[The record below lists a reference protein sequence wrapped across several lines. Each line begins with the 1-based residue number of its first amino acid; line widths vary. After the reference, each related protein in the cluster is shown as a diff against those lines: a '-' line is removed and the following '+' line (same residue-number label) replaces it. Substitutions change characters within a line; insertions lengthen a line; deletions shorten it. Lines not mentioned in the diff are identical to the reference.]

1 MTYSIGAQ
9 SSTVQHHAHSD
20 PSYLR
25 YLEELSKLTE
35 NLSTPIFRVKVATK
49 NTLSQIFLN
58 NIDPSIRQ
66 IYNCRTCL
74 KFIDKYGGL
83 VTVDPNTAQ
92 LVSIL
97 WNAVEAPSYLRQA
110 DAELQDYVQQQRIQG
125 PFFARPGTLGTPVTG
140 NFHHFSCLVPAS
152 AFCTDKEPHVKEA
165 EVRQEYRNLRIN
177 LSSYHLNVFEDAAN
191 FIATC
196 GDALHS
202 CKTTADYMLS
212 LKRLQATTGKNAYD
226 NTVWLSLAK
235 APKPAFHLNTT
246 IYGVILDSFA
256 KGVAIDRLR
265 QQLKIYQDPLKL
277 RRPTVAPTE
286 QAIKSATKLVQERGL
301 TDALPRRFAR
311 FDEIPPTEIVWR
323 PTLKDLPDTEK
334 DPFAN
339 IVPKDNKNL
348 RQAVNRRLEHLSNPP
363 ASSESVS
370 LTHFLNYLLPLA
382 DALYLVNVPRTAFP
396 FGALTAPAVDNAPP
410 ILQWDVYLSK
420 LSDNTIRNPFGH
432 FVFHEPQPLNRP
444 HLLQVPNPST
454 YLYPVEAVIPLPPN
468 WYGAQLDGD
477 YKGVILYLK
486 HAIIKETQHNGLFPA
501 FLPSDLHGLSSV
513 IEAYAKKNPL
523 PPSDDQVA
531 GVFMTNRGLSS
542 GAATQLCLTRGRIS
556 TVYKISSVK

>member
-1 MTYSIGAQ
+1 MTPSIGAQ
-9 SSTVQHHAHSD
+9 SSTLSHHAHSE

-25 YLEELSKLTE
+25 YIQELSKVTE
-35 NLSTPIFRVKVATK
+35 NLSTPVFRVKISGK
-49 NTLSQIFLN
+49 NILSEIFLN
-58 NIDPSIRQ
+58 NIAPTIRQ

-74 KFIDKYGGL
+74 KFIDTYGGL
-83 VTVDPNTAQ
+83 VTVDPNTEE
-92 LVSIL
+92 LVSLL
-97 WNAVEAPSYLRQA
+97 WGKVTPPTYLHQA
-110 DAELQDYVQQQRIQG
+110 DGELQSYVQKQRIQG

-152 AFCTDKEPHVKEA
+152 AFCTEKEPHVKEA

-177 LSSYHLNVFEDAAN
+177 LSSYHLTVFEDAAN

-196 GDALHS
+196 GDALYS

-226 NTVWLSLAK
+226 NIVWLSLAK

-256 KGVAIDRLR
+256 KGVAVDRLR

-311 FDEIPPTEIVWR
+311 FDEIPVSEIIWHPTFKEAVA
-323 PTLKDLPDTEK
+323 TKE

-339 IVPKDNKNL
+339 ITPKGSKEKINGVDPV
-348 RQAVNRRLEHLSNPP
+348 RMQS
-363 ASSESVS
+363 ASYESVS
-370 LTHFLNYLLPLA
+370 FTHFLNNLLPLA
-382 DALYLVNVPRTAFP
+382 DALYLVNAPRTVFP

-432 FVFHEPQPLNRP
+432 FVFHEPLPLNRP
-444 HLLQVPNPST
+444 FLLQIPNPTT

-468 WYGAQLDGD
+468 WYGAQPDGD

-486 HAIIKETQHNGLFPA
+486 HAVIKETRHNGLFPA
-501 FLPSDLHGLSSV
+501 FLPSDLHSLSSV
-513 IEAYAKKNPL
+513 IEAYAKQNPL

-531 GVFMTNRGLSS
+531 GVFMTNHGFST
-542 GAATQLCLTRGRIS
+542 GAAIQLCLTRGRIS
-556 TVYKISSVK
+556 TVYKISSVN